1 MEDLRAM
8 ELCAARKRSGGRCR
22 RPAGHGTEHLGIGR
36 CSLHGGSTP
45 AQMERARRDLA
56 LREVA
61 VMGARLEIEPTQ
73 ALLECVYRA
82 AGHAGKVESLSED
95 EVLCVGAH
103 GRPTPHTWIRLE
115 QEALDRLARF
125 SKMAL
130 DAGVAERQIKIA
142 ERTGARIAAALE
154 EAVAPLGLS
163 AGERSAMV
171 QRFVQGLTVLEHTDD
186 DA

>member
-1 MEDLRAM
+1 MEHLSAM
-8 ELCAARKRSGGRCR
+8 ELCAARKRSGGQCR

-61 VMGARLEIEPTQ
+61 VMGGRVEIEPTQ

-82 AGHAGKVESLSED
+82 AGQEAWLRGKVESLSQD

-130 DAGVAERQIKIA
+130 DAGVAERQTRITKRA
-142 ERTGARIAAALE
+142 GTRIAAALE
-154 EAVAPLGLS
+154 EAAAPLCLPP
-163 AGERSAMV
+163 
-171 QRFVQGLTVLEHTDD
+171 
-186 DA
+186 